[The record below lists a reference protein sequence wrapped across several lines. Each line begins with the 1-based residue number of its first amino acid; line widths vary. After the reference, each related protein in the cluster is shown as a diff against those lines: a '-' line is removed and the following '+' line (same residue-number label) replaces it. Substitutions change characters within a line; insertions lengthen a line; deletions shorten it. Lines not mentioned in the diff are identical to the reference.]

1 MIHVNKSEYTRAH
14 CRKTSFSGIRF
25 DPILQNVEIWV
36 LGRMV
41 EEVSQVALA
50 LDKEAVKTAYAKAFN
65 LDPELVQME

>member
-36 LGRMV
+36 LGKMV
-41 EEVSQVALA
+41 EEVPQVALA
-50 LDKEAVKTAYAKAFN
+50 MDKDAAKTAYARAFS
-65 LDPELVQME
+65 LDPELVQIE